1 MRLGSE
7 AKQIQGHMSLLRG
20 CRSGDVV
27 ATGNASY
34 TELFNMGPGGLYF
47 SGATGRVMVTQSQD
61 GTTYLNPGTGAQRSR
76 TAGFM

>member
-1 MRLGSE
+1 M
-7 AKQIQGHMSLLRG
+7 
-20 CRSGDVV
+20 V

-76 TAGFM
+76 TVQLVYRDLEMQCNP